1 MAINIPIFTSFND
14 DGIKKAQGAF
24 AKMGTALPIVG
35 AAIAAAAGAA
45 VAFGTSAVKAASNFN
60 ETISKTEVVF
70 GAISAEVKDFSKT
83 AARELGISRTAALD
97 AAATFAIF
105 GKSAGLAGK
114 ELANFSTDF
123 VKLAADLA
131 SFNNTSVDE
140 AITALGAAL
149 RGENEPIR
157 KYGVLLNDAALK
169 AAALELGIYRGTGAL
184 TAQQKVLA
192 AQKVIYEQTGDAQGD
207 FARTSGGLAGQM
219 KILSATVD
227 DVKTNLGRALIP
239 VVQTVVTWF
248 NNHVTPAVER
258 VTAAIGEDG
267 FGAGVQQMIAEF
279 KRAGMDITPVLK
291 TLTLATAGFINV
303 IYRGAK
309 VTQSSWLAI
318 KGDLVGSAKAL
329 KDAFGE
335 LIDTDKLGAQF
346 DAFASQV
353 YDAGTRMSYGS
364 YYAKRLAETA
374 KDLGGELDPDGGGGA
389 GGGAGAK
396 VKRFSELVRNGL
408 QDALTKAVKGLE
420 DAKQAFADFAQSVSE
435 SITSA
440 LNFGDAQD
448 VGKETGKGFLQGLR
462 DQVAGIA
469 DYANKVRELLRL
481 GLSQQALQQV
491 LDAGQETGI
500 AIADQLIAGGATAIA
515 ETNQLVDSAKAA
527 GDEIGLMAAQNF
539 MQAGIDAA
547 KNMVDGITA
556 KLKEMTPKLM
566 AQMDA
571 IAARMKRTV
580 NIDVVVTER
589 VNRIIAGIP
598 AMANGGIVT
607 GPTLALIGEAG
618 PEAVVP
624 LSQMSKMGGGI
635 TVNVTGGLAT
645 SAEIGE
651 AVVNSLR
658 QYNQTQGPIPVAVA

>member
-1 MAINIPIFTSFND
+1 MAINIPIFTSFDN
-14 DGIKKAQGAF
+14 DGIKKAQAAFGKIGASF
-24 AKMGTALPIVG
+24 PIIG
-35 AAIAAAAGAA
+35 AAIAGVTAAAT
-45 VAFGTSAVKAASNFN
+45 AFGVSAVKAASDFN

-70 GAISAEVKDFSKT
+70 GAISAEVKDFAKT
-83 AARELGISRTAALD
+83 AARELGISRTAALN

-114 ELANFSTDF
+114 ELSTFSTDF
-123 VKLAADLA
+123 VRLAADLA

-157 KYGVLLNDAALK
+157 KFGVLLNDATLK

-279 KRAGMDITPVLK
+279 KRAGIDITPVLK
-291 TLTLATAGFINV
+291 GLTLATAAFINV
-303 IYRGAK
+303 LYRGAK
-309 VTQSSWLAI
+309 VAQSSWQTI
-318 KGDLVGSAKAL
+318 KGDLIGAARSL

-353 YDAGTRMSYGS
+353 YDAGSRMSYGS

-374 KDLGGELDPDGGGGA
+374 KDLGGELDPDGAGG

-396 VKRFSELVRNGL
+396 VKRFSELVRDGL
-408 QDALTKAVKGLE
+408 QDALQKAVKGLD
-420 DAKQAFADFAQSVSE
+420 DAKQAFADFAQSVSD

-448 VGKETGKGFLQGLR
+448 AGKETGKGFLQGLR
-462 DQVAGIA
+462 DQVTGIA
-469 DYANKVRELLRL
+469 NYASKVRELLRM

-491 LDAGQETGI
+491 LDAGQEAGI

-547 KNMVDGITA
+547 RNMVDGITQ

-566 AQMDA
+566 AQMDS
-571 IAARMKRTV
+571 IAAKMKRTV

-624 LSQMSKMGGGI
+624 LSQMGKMGGGV
-635 TVNVTGGLAT
+635 TVNITGGLAT
-645 SAEIGE
+645 GPEIGE
-651 AVVNSLR
+651 AVVNAIR
-658 QYNQTQGPIPVAVA
+658 AYNRTSGPAAIAVA

>member
-1 MAINIPIFTSFND
+1 MAINIPIFSTFVD
-14 DGIKKAQGAF
+14 KGVKEAQKAFGKLTPGLATAGIA
-24 AKMGTALPIVG
+24 MTAL
-35 AAIAAAAGAA
+35 AGAS
-45 VAFGTSAVKAASNFN
+45 VAFGVSAVKAASDFN
-60 ETISKTEVVF
+60 ETISKTEVIF
-70 GAISAEVKDFSKT
+70 GAISAEVKDFAKT
-83 AARELGISRTAALD
+83 TARELGISRTAALD
-97 AAATFAIF
+97 AASTFAMF

-114 ELANFSTDF
+114 DLATFSTDF
-123 VKLAADLA
+123 VTLAADLA
-131 SFNNTSVDE
+131 SFNNTSVDQE
-140 AITALGAAL
+140 ILALGAAL
-149 RGENEPIR
+149 RGQNEPIR
-157 KYGVLLNDAALK
+157 KYNVLLNDAALK

-248 NNHVTPAVER
+248 NTHVTPAVER

-279 KRAGMDITPVLK
+279 KRAGLDITPIVK
-291 TLTLATAGFINV
+291 AITLSTAGFINV
-303 IYRGAK
+303 
-309 VTQSSWLAI
+309 LARVAQVGKSVWQTL
-318 KGDLVGSAKAL
+318 KGDLIGAAKSL
-329 KDAFGE
+329 GGAFTE
-335 LIDTDKLGAQF
+335 FIDVNKLGAQF
-346 DAFASQV
+346 DAFAQQV
-353 YDAGTRMSYGS
+353 YEAGGRMSYGS
-364 YYAKRLAETA
+364 FYAKHLAETA
-374 KDLGGELDPDGGGGA
+374 KDLGDETDIDNPAGA
-389 GGGAGAK
+389 GGK
-396 VKRFSELVRNGL
+396 VKRFSELVKEGL
-408 QDALTKAVKGLE
+408 QDALQKAAKGLE
-420 DAKQAFADFAQSVSE
+420 DAKQAFADFAQSVSD

-448 VGKETGKGFLQGLR
+448 AGKETGKGFLQGLR

-469 DYANKVRELLRL
+469 NYATKVRELLRM

-491 LDAGQETGI
+491 LDAGQDAGI

-547 KNMVDGITA
+547 RNMVDGITQ

-566 AQMDA
+566 AQMDS
-571 IAARMKRTV
+571 IAAKMKRTV

-624 LSQMSKMGGGI
+624 LSQMGKMGGGV

-645 SAEIGE
+645 GPEIGE
-651 AVVNSLR
+651 AVVNAIR
-658 QYNQTQGPIPVAVA
+658 AYNRTSGPAAIAVA

>member
-1 MAINIPIFTSFND
+1 MAINIPIFSTFVD
-14 DGIKKAQGAF
+14 KGVKEAQKAFGKLTPGLATAGIA
-24 AKMGTALPIVG
+24 MTAL
-35 AAIAAAAGAA
+35 AGAS
-45 VAFGTSAVKAASNFN
+45 VAFGVSAVKAASDFN

-70 GAISAEVKDFSKT
+70 GAISAEVKEFAKT
-83 AARELGISRTAALD
+83 AARELGISRTAALN

-114 ELANFSTDF
+114 ELSTFSTDF
-123 VKLAADLA
+123 VALAADLA

-157 KYGVLLNDAALK
+157 KFGVLLNDATLK

-239 VVQTVVTWF
+239 VVQKVVTWF
-248 NNHVTPAVER
+248 NNYVTPAVER

-267 FGAGVQQMIAEF
+267 LGAGVQQMIAEF
-279 KRAGMDITPVLK
+279 ERAGIDITPVLK
-291 TLTLATAGFINV
+291 GLTLSAAGFANV
-303 IYRGAK
+303 LYRIGQLGKSGFEFATGK
-309 VTQSSWLAI
+309 FVESFKSL
-318 KGDLVGSAKAL
+318 KA
-329 KDAFGE
+329 ATTE
-335 LIDTDKLGAQF
+335 LIDIDQLGAQF
-346 DAFASQV
+346 DAFAKGV
-353 YDAGTRMSYGS
+353 YDAGSRMSYSS
-364 YYAKRLAETA
+364 YHAKILAETA
-374 KDLGGELDPDGGGGA
+374 KSLGDELDPSGA
-389 GGGAGAK
+389 AGGGGAGAK
-396 VKRFSELVRNGL
+396 VKRFSELVREGL
-408 QDALTKAVKGLE
+408 QDALQKAAKGLE
-420 DAKQAFADFAQSVSE
+420 DAKQAFADFAQSVSD

-448 VGKETGKGFLQGLR
+448 AGKETGKGFLQGLR

-469 DYANKVRELLRL
+469 NYASKVRELLRM

-491 LDAGQETGI
+491 LDAGQEAGI

-547 KNMVDGITA
+547 RNMVDGITQ

-566 AQMDA
+566 AQMDS
-571 IAARMKRTV
+571 IAAKMKRTV

-624 LSQMSKMGGGI
+624 LSQMGKMGGGV

-645 SAEIGE
+645 GPEIGE
-651 AVVNSLR
+651 AVVNAIR
-658 QYNQTQGPIPVAVA
+658 AYNRTSGPAAIAVA

>member
-1 MAINIPIFTSFND
+1 MT
-14 DGIKKAQGAF
+14 
-24 AKMGTALPIVG
+24 
-35 AAIAAAAGAA
+35 AAAGAA
-45 VAFGTSAVKAASNFN
+45 VAFGASAVKAASDFN
-60 ETISKTEVVF
+60 ETISKTEVIF
-70 GAISAEVKDFSKT
+70 GAISAEVKDFSRT
-83 AARELGISRTAALD
+83 TARELGISRTAALD
-97 AAATFAIF
+97 AAATFAMF

-114 ELANFSTDF
+114 DLSTFSTDF
-123 VKLAADLA
+123 VTLAADLA
-131 SFNNTSVDE
+131 SFNNTSVDQ
-140 AITALGAAL
+140 AILALGAAL

-157 KYGVLLNDAALK
+157 KYNVLLNDAALK

-192 AQKVIYEQTGDAQGD
+192 AQKVIYQQTGDAQGD

-291 TLTLATAGFINV
+291 GLTLSTAAFINV

-309 VTQSSWLAI
+309 VAQASLQSL
-318 KGDLVGSAKAL
+318 KGNFLGAAGSL
-329 KDAFGE
+329 RDAFGE
-335 LIDTDKLGAQF
+335 FIDVDQLGAQF
-346 DAFASQV
+346 DTFAKQV

-374 KDLGGELDPDGGGGA
+374 KDLGGELDPDGAGGA
-389 GGGAGAK
+389 GGAGAK
-396 VKRFSELVRNGL
+396 VKRFSELVRDGL
-408 QDALTKAVKGLE
+408 QDALTKAAKGLE

-448 VGKETGKGFLQGLR
+448 VGKETGAGFLQGLR

-469 DYANKVRELLRL
+469 NYASKVRELLRL

-547 KNMVDGITA
+547 KHMVDGITA

>member
-1 MAINIPIFTSFND
+1 MAINIPIFSTFVDKGVKEAQKAFGKLTPGLASA
-14 DGIKKAQGAF
+14 GIA
-24 AKMGTALPIVG
+24 MTAL
-35 AAIAAAAGAA
+35 AGAS
-45 VAFGTSAVKAASNFN
+45 VAFGVSAVKAASDFN

-70 GAISAEVKDFSKT
+70 GAISAEVKDFAKT
-83 AARELGISRTAALD
+83 AARELGISRTAALN

-114 ELANFSTDF
+114 ELSTFSTDF
-123 VKLAADLA
+123 VRLAADLA

-157 KYGVLLNDAALK
+157 KFGVLLNDAALK
-169 AAALELGIYRGTGAL
+169 AAAMELGIYRGTGAL

-207 FARTSGGLAGQM
+207 FTRTSGGLAGQM

-279 KRAGMDITPVLK
+279 KRAGIDITPVLK
-291 TLTLATAGFINV
+291 GLTLATAAFINV
-303 IYRGAK
+303 LYRGAK
-309 VTQSSWLAI
+309 VAQSSWQTI
-318 KGDLVGSAKAL
+318 KGDLIGAARSL

-346 DAFASQV
+346 DAFAAQV
-353 YDAGTRMSYGS
+353 YDAGSRMSYGS

-374 KDLGGELDPDGGGGA
+374 KSLGDEVDPAGAGGA
-389 GGGAGAK
+389 GGAGAK
-396 VKRFSELVRNGL
+396 VKRFSELVRDGL
-408 QDALTKAVKGLE
+408 QDALQKAAKGLE

-448 VGKETGKGFLQGLR
+448 AGKETGKGFLQGLR

-469 DYANKVRELLRL
+469 NYASKVRELLRM

-491 LDAGQETGI
+491 LDAGQDAGI

-547 KNMVDGITA
+547 RHMVDGITQ

-566 AQMDA
+566 AQMDS
-571 IAARMKRTV
+571 IAAKMKRTV

-624 LSQMSKMGGGI
+624 LSQMGKMGGGV

-645 SAEIGE
+645 GPEIGE
-651 AVVNSLR
+651 AVVNAIR
-658 QYNQTQGPIPVAVA
+658 AYNRTSGPAAIAVA

>member
-279 KRAGMDITPVLK
+279 KRAGLDITPILK
-291 TLTLATAGFINV
+291 AITLGVAGFINV
-303 IYRGAK
+303 
-309 VTQSSWLAI
+309 LARVAQVGKSVWQTL
-318 KGDLVGSAKAL
+318 KGDLVGAAKSL
-329 KDAFGE
+329 SGAFTE
-335 LIDTDKLGAQF
+335 FIDVNKLGAQF
-346 DAFASQV
+346 DAFAQQV
-353 YDAGTRMSYGS
+353 YEAGGRMSYGS
-364 YYAKRLAETA
+364 FYAKHLAETA
-374 KDLGGELDPDGGGGA
+374 KDLGDEVDVDTPGAA
-389 GGGAGAK
+389 GGK
-396 VKRFSELVRNGL
+396 VKRFSELVRDGL
-408 QDALTKAVKGLE
+408 QDALSKAVKGLE

-435 SITSA
+435 SITNA

-448 VGKETGKGFLQGLR
+448 AGKETGKGFLQGLR

-547 KNMVDGITA
+547 KHMVDGITA

>member
-1 MAINIPIFTSFND
+1 MAINIPIFTSFDN
-14 DGIKKAQGAF
+14 DGIKKAQAAFGKIGASF
-24 AKMGTALPIVG
+24 PIIG
-35 AAIAAAAGAA
+35 AAIAGVTAAAT
-45 VAFGTSAVKAASNFN
+45 AFGVSAVKAASDFN

-70 GAISAEVKDFSKT
+70 GAISAEVKDFAKT
-83 AARELGISRTAALD
+83 AARELGISRTAALN

-114 ELANFSTDF
+114 ELSTFSTDF

-157 KYGVLLNDAALK
+157 KFGVLLNDAALK

-279 KRAGMDITPVLK
+279 KRAGIDITPVLK
-291 TLTLATAGFINV
+291 GLTLATAAFINV
-303 IYRGAK
+303 LYRGAK
-309 VTQSSWLAI
+309 VAQSSWQTI
-318 KGDLVGSAKAL
+318 KGDLIGAARSL

-346 DAFASQV
+346 DAFAAQV
-353 YDAGTRMSYGS
+353 YDAGSRMSYGS
-364 YYAKRLAETA
+364 YYAKMLAETA
-374 KDLGGELDPDGGGGA
+374 KDLGGELDPDGAGG

-396 VKRFSELVRNGL
+396 VKRFSELVREGL
-408 QDALTKAVKGLE
+408 QDALQKAVKGLE
-420 DAKQAFADFAQSVSE
+420 DAKQAFADFAQSVSD

-448 VGKETGKGFLQGLR
+448 AGKETGKGFLQGLR

-469 DYANKVRELLRL
+469 NYATKVRELLRM

-491 LDAGQETGI
+491 LDAGQEAGT

-515 ETNQLVDSAKAA
+515 ETNQLVDTAKAA

-547 KNMVDGITA
+547 KHMVDGITQ

-566 AQMDA
+566 AQMDN
-571 IAARMKRTV
+571 IAAKMKRTV

-624 LSQMSKMGGGI
+624 LSQMGKMGGGV
-635 TVNVTGGLAT
+635 TVNVTGGFAT
-645 SAEIGE
+645 GPEIGE
-651 AVVNSLR
+651 AVVNAIR
-658 QYNQTQGPIPVAVA
+658 AYNRTSGPAAIAVA

>member
-1 MAINIPIFTSFND
+1 VAINIPIFTSFVD
-14 DGIKKAQGAF
+14 KGLKQAQAAFGKLTPSLATAGIA
-24 AKMGTALPIVG
+24 MT
-35 AAIAAAAGAA
+35 AAAGAA
-45 VAFGTSAVKAASNFN
+45 VAFGASAVKAASDFN
-60 ETISKTEVVF
+60 ETISKTEVIF
-70 GAISAEVKDFSKT
+70 GAISAEVKDFSRT
-83 AARELGISRTAALD
+83 TARELGISRTAALD
-97 AAATFAIF
+97 AAATFAMF

-114 ELANFSTDF
+114 DLSTFSTDF
-123 VKLAADLA
+123 VTLAADLA
-131 SFNNTSVDE
+131 SFNNTSVDQ
-140 AITALGAAL
+140 AILALGAAL

-157 KYGVLLNDAALK
+157 KYNVLLNDAALK

-291 TLTLATAGFINV
+291 GLTLSTAAFINV

-309 VTQSSWLAI
+309 VAQASLQSL
-318 KGDLVGSAKAL
+318 KGNFLGAAGSL
-329 KDAFGE
+329 RDAFGE
-335 LIDTDKLGAQF
+335 FIDVDQLGAQF
-346 DAFASQV
+346 DTFAKQV

-374 KDLGGELDPDGGGGA
+374 KDLGGELDPDGAGG

-396 VKRFSELVRNGL
+396 VKRFSELVRDGL

-440 LNFGDAQD
+440 LNFGDAQN

-547 KNMVDGITA
+547 KHMVDGITQ

-566 AQMDA
+566 AQMDS